1 MNETQQSKQ
10 PFRPQQPSR
19 NTAGFRPQQSVSK
32 PPMPRPLSQMHK
44 PAVITKPVVTP
55 KPITSPSVPTKPVVI
70 PKPVSTW
77 APMQWNLSI
86 DFSKKNNSK
95 SLYKGKKSSH
105 TSGPKITSEAFLR
118 HRTPTRTAVKDPKT
132 LIKKDEIPVRIIPL
146 GGLQEIGINMT
157 LVEYKNDI
165 LIIDAWL
172 EFASVEM
179 HGVDYLIPDISY
191 LVKNKK
197 NIRWILITHG
207 HLDHVWALRHILGQI
222 DYPTVYTTPLALGI
236 IRKSLDEKDNKNL
249 KYKLVDPDMDILKL
263 GWFTVETFRV
273 NHSIPESLGYSI
285 YTPKGLLVHA
295 WDYKIDHTP
304 SIDKPADIWKISRI
318 GQEGVRVFLGESTNA
333 NKPGHSI
340 SEKVIGD
347 ALDGIIR
354 DCKSRMV
361 ISTFAS
367 NIGRI
372 MQVIDSAVR
381 HNRVVFLAWRSMVT
395 NVKLCQEL
403 GYIQVPEHMIRP
415 VSSDINNMPD
425 ERVLVLCTWSQG
437 EEFAALMRM
446 SNRTYKDMELKPGDA
461 VLLSS
466 HTIPGNE
473 KSVIG
478 MINDL
483 VALWVNLID
492 DHSLDVHTSGH
503 GYQEDIKMMLAMLKP
518 EYYVP
523 VHGEPFMR
531 HANKNI
537 GISMNIPEENI
548 LIPYNGQAVEM
559 YDNVV
564 IVGEKKL
571 KLDTIMIDGKGQ
583 GHLSGEYVMKARG
596 IMAENGIV
604 SLVFKIDTKSN
615 DLVGNIQIESRG
627 FVYSSEV
634 KTIHTQIV
642 EFARAKYNENHKKRM
657 DIKDNLKQLK
667 EDLGWYIEKI
677 IGRVP
682 LLMPMY
688 VYINREAQNGNGD
701 IPVDEAVVGMTLDEQ
716 GYDD

>member
-1 MNETQQSKQ
+1 MNETQQPKQ
-10 PFRPQQPSR
+10 LFTS
-19 NTAGFRPQQSVSK
+19 QQSHSK
-32 PPMPRPLSQMHK
+32 VQMPRPLSQMNT
-44 PAVITKPVVTP
+44 PAPAP
-55 KPITSPSVPTKPVVI
+55 KTVRIPTS
-70 PKPVSTW
+70 VSIAT
-77 APMQWNLSI
+77 PMQWNLNI

-95 SLYKGKKSSH
+95 PQAKSSNK
-105 TSGPKITSEAFLR
+105 TSSSKPKMTSEAFLR
-118 HRTPTRTAVKDPKT
+118 HRTPAKVSVKDSKS
-132 LIKKDEIPVRIIPL
+132 LIKKGEIPVRIIPL
-146 GGLQEIGINMT
+146 GGLQEVGINMT

-165 LIIDAWL
+165 LIIDAGL

-179 HGVDYLIPDISY
+179 HGVDYMIPDINY

-197 NIRWILITHG
+197 NIRGILITHG
-207 HLDHVWALRHILGQI
+207 HLDHIWALRHILKDI
-222 DYPTVYTTPLALGI
+222 DFPTIYTTPLAIGL
-236 IRKSLDEKDNKNL
+236 IRKSLDEKDNKQL
-249 KYKLVDPDMDILKL
+249 KYKILDPDMDILKL
-263 GWFTVETFRV
+263 GVFTVEIFRV
-273 NHSIPESLGYSI
+273 NHSIPESLGFSI
-285 YTPKGLLVHA
+285 YTPKGLIVHA

-304 SIDKPADIWKISRI
+304 SIDKPADIGKISRI
-318 GQEGVRVFLGESTNA
+318 GQEGVRIFLWESTNA

-347 ALDGIIR
+347 ALDSIIR
-354 DCKSRMV
+354 DCKSRMI

-372 MQVIDSAVR
+372 IQIIDAAVKY
-381 HNRVVFLAWRSMVT
+381 NKVVFLAGRSMIT

-415 VSSDINNMPD
+415 VTSDINNMPD
-425 ERVLVLCTWSQG
+425 ERVLVLCTGSQG

-446 SNRTYKDMELKPGDA
+446 SNKTYKDMELKPGDS

-473 KSVIG
+473 KAVIS

-483 VALWVNLID
+483 VALGVNIID
-492 DHSLDVHTSGH
+492 DHSLDVHTSWH

-537 GISMNIPEENI
+537 WISMNIPEQNI
-548 LIPYNGQAVEM
+548 LLPQNGQAIEM
-559 YDNVV
+559 YDDV
-564 IVGEKKL
+564 IVLSEKKL
-571 KLDTIMIDGKGQ
+571 KLDVIMIDGKGQ
-583 GHLSGEYVMKARG
+583 GHLSWEYVMKARS

-604 SLVFKIDTKSN
+604 ALIFKIDTKSN
-615 DLVGNIQIESRG
+615 ELVGNIQIESRG

-634 KTIHTQIV
+634 KSIHTQIV
-642 EFARAKYNENHKKRM
+642 EFARAKYNEYQKKRM
-657 DIKDNLKQLK
+657 DVKENLKQIK
-667 EDLGWYIEKI
+667 EDLGTFIEKI
-677 IGRVP
+677 IWRVP

-688 VYINREAQNGNGD
+688 VYINRESQNWNGD
-701 IPVDEAVVGMTLDEQ
+701 IPVEEAVVGMTLDEQ

>member
-1 MNETQQSKQ
+1 MNQTQTPAHKAAQQLK
-10 PFRPQQPSR
+10 PMVNTKRPIH
-19 NTAGFRPQQSVSK
+19 T
-32 PPMPRPLSQMHK
+32 
-44 PAVITKPVVTP
+44 
-55 KPITSPSVPTKPVVI
+55 
-70 PKPVSTW
+70 PKPVSTA

-86 DFSKKNNSK
+86 DFNKKNNLK
-95 SLYKGKKSSH
+95 PTYRGKKPIRSQS
-105 TSGPKITSEAFLR
+105 PKMTSEAFLR
-118 HRTPTRTAVKDPKT
+118 HRTPTKVAVKDPKM
-132 LIKKDEIPVRIIPL
+132 LIKKGEIPVRIIPL

-157 LVEYKNDI
+157 LVEYKTDI
-165 LIIDAWL
+165 LVVDAWL
-172 EFASVEM
+172 EFASVDM
-179 HGVDYLIPDISY
+179 HGVDYMIPDISY

-197 NIRWILITHG
+197 NIRGILITHG
-207 HLDHVWALRHILGQI
+207 HLDHVWALRHILGQL
-222 DYPTVYTTPLALGI
+222 DYPVIYTTPLALGI
-236 IRKSLDEKDNKNL
+236 IRKSLDDKDNKHL

-263 GWFTVETFRV
+263 GAFTVEIFRV
-273 NHSIPESLGYSI
+273 NHSIPESLGFSI
-285 YTPKGLLVHA
+285 YTPKGMIVTA

-304 SIDKPADIWKISRI
+304 SIDKPADIGKISRI

-333 NKPGHSI
+333 NKPGHSV

-347 ALDGIIR
+347 VLNGIVR

-372 MQVIDSAVR
+372 IQIIDAAVKY
-381 HNRVVFLAWRSMVT
+381 NRVVFLAGRSMVT

-425 ERVLVLCTWSQG
+425 ERVMVLCTGSQG

-446 SNRTYKDMELKPGDA
+446 SNKTYKDMELKPGDA

-483 VALWVNLID
+483 VGIGVNIID
-492 DHSLDVHTSGH
+492 DSSLDVHSSGH

-523 VHGEPFMR
+523 MHGEPFMR
-531 HANKNI
+531 HANKKLALA
-537 GISMNIPEENI
+537 MNIAEENVLLPI
-548 LIPYNGQAVEM
+548 NGQMVEM
-559 YDNVV
+559 YDDILLVPDN
-564 IVGEKKL
+564 KL
-571 KLDTIMIDGKGQ
+571 KLDTIMIDGKWQ
-583 GHLSGEYVMKARG
+583 GHLSGEYVMKARE
-596 IMAENGIV
+596 IMAENGVI
-604 SLVFKIDTKSN
+604 SLIFKVDNKTRE
-615 DLVGNIQIESRG
+615 LVGNIQIESRG

-634 KTIHTQIV
+634 KNIHTQIV

-667 EDLGWYIEKI
+667 EDLGDFVNKI
-677 IGRVP
+677 IWRIP
-682 LLMPMY
+682 MILPMY

-701 IPVDEAVVGMTLDEQ
+701 IPVEEAVVGMTLDEQ
-716 GYDD
+716 WHDD

>member
-1 MNETQQSKQ
+1 MNETQQPKQ
-10 PFRPQQPSR
+10 PFKPQQSSR
-19 NTAGFRPQQSVSK
+19 NTAGFRPQQPAHRAPQQPMQK
-32 PPMPRPLSQMHK
+32 LQMPRPLSQMHK
-44 PAVITKPVVTP
+44 VAPAPRTVSI
-55 KPITSPSVPTKPVVI
+55 PTKPVTT
-70 PKPVSTW
+70 S
-77 APMQWNLSI
+77 APMQWNLHI
-86 DFSKKNNSK
+86 DFSKKNNPKPDIRSSRKPSAPSK
-95 SLYKGKKSSH
+95 
-105 TSGPKITSEAFLR
+105 PKMTSEAFLR
-118 HRTPTRTAVKDPKT
+118 HRASITKTVVKDPKT

-157 LVEYKNDI
+157 LIEYKNDI
-165 LIIDAWL
+165 LVVDAGL

-179 HGVDYLIPDISY
+179 HGVDYIIPDISY
-191 LVKNKK
+191 LIKNKK
-197 NIRWILITHG
+197 NIRGILITHG
-207 HLDHVWALRHILGQI
+207 HLDHIWALRHILKDI
-222 DYPTVYTTPLALGI
+222 DFPTVYTTPLAIGL
-236 IRKSLDEKDNKNL
+236 IRKSLDEKDNKQL
-249 KYKLVDPDMDILKL
+249 KYKILDPDMDILKL
-263 GWFTVETFRV
+263 GVFTVEIFRV
-273 NHSIPESLGYSI
+273 NHSIPESLGFSI
-285 YTPKGLLVHA
+285 YTPKGLIVHA

-304 SIDKPADIWKISRI
+304 SIDKPADIGKMSRI
-318 GQEGVRVFLGESTNA
+318 GQEGVRVFLWESTNA

-340 SEKVIGD
+340 SEKIIGD
-347 ALDGIIR
+347 ALDGVIR
-354 DCKSRMV
+354 DCKTRMV

-372 MQVIDSAVR
+372 IQIIDAAVKY
-381 HNRVVFLAWRSMVT
+381 NRVVFLAGRSMVT

-415 VSSDINNMPD
+415 VSADINNMPD
-425 ERVLVLCTWSQG
+425 ERVLVLCTGSQG

-446 SNRTYKDMELKPGDA
+446 SNKTYKDMELKPGDA

-483 VALWVNLID
+483 VAIGVNLID
-492 DHSLDVHTSGH
+492 DHSLDVHTSWH

-518 EYYVP
+518 EYYIP

-548 LIPYNGQAVEM
+548 LLPYNGQTVEM
-559 YDNVV
+559 YDNVLMV
-564 IVGEKKL
+564 SDKKI
-571 KLDTIMIDGKGQ
+571 KLDIIMIDGKGQ
-583 GHLSGEYVMKARG
+583 GHMSWEYVMKARG

-604 SLVFKIDTKSN
+604 SLIFKIDTKTN
-615 DLVGNIQIESRG
+615 ELVGNIQIESRG

-642 EFARAKYNENHKKRM
+642 EFARAKYNEHQKKRM
-657 DIKDNLKQLK
+657 DIKDNLKQMK
-667 EDLGWYIEKI
+667 EDLWGYIEKI

-688 VYINREAQNGNGD
+688 VYINREAQPATSD
-701 IPVDEAVVGMTLDEQ
+701 ITPDEAVVGMTLDEQ

>member
-1 MNETQQSKQ
+1 MNETQLPKQ
-10 PFRPQQPSR
+10 QQPVHKVPQQPTPRPQQQPVHKV
-19 NTAGFRPQQSVSK
+19 PQQQAK
-32 PPMPRPLSQMHK
+32 PQMPRPISQMHK
-44 PAVITKPVVTP
+44 PVTP
-55 KPITSPSVPTKPVVI
+55 RPIITPRPVAT
-70 PKPVSTW
+70 P

-86 DFSKKNNSK
+86 DFSKKNNLK
-95 SLYKGKKSSH
+95 TPYKGKKPSLPQ
-105 TSGPKITSEAFLR
+105 GPKMTSEAFLR
-118 HRTPTRTAVKDPKT
+118 HRTSTKIAIKDPKS

-165 LIIDAWL
+165 LIVDAWL

-222 DYPTVYTTPLALGI
+222 DYPTIYTTPLALGI
-236 IRKSLDEKDNKNL
+236 IRKSLDEKDNKHL
-249 KYKLVDPDMDILKL
+249 RYKILDPDMDILKL
-263 GWFTVETFRV
+263 GVFTVEMFRV
-273 NHSIPESLGYSI
+273 NHSIPESLGFSI
-285 YTPKGLLVHA
+285 YTPKGLVVHA

-304 SIDKPADIWKISRI
+304 SIDKPADIGKISRI
-318 GQEGVRVFLGESTNA
+318 GQEWVRVFLWESTNA
-333 NKPGHSI
+333 TKPGHSI
-340 SEKVIGD
+340 SEKIIGD
-347 ALDGIIR
+347 ALDGVIR

-372 MQVIDSAVR
+372 MQVIDSAVK

-446 SNRTYKDMELKPGDA
+446 SNKTYKDMELKPWDA

-483 VALWVNLID
+483 VAIGVNLID
-492 DHSLDVHTSGH
+492 DHSLDVHTSWH

-518 EYYVP
+518 EYYIP

-548 LIPYNGQAVEM
+548 LLPYNGQTIEM
-559 YDNVV
+559 YDNVLMV
-564 IVGEKKL
+564 SEKKL
-571 KLDTIMIDGKGQ
+571 KLDVIMIDGKGQ

-604 SLVFKIDTKSN
+604 SLIFKIDTKSN
-615 DLVGNIQIESRG
+615 ELVGNIQIESRG

-642 EFARAKYNENHKKRM
+642 EFARAKYNEHQKKRM
-657 DIKDNLKQLK
+657 DIKDNLKQMK
-667 EDLGWYIEKI
+667 EDLGEYIEKI

-688 VYINREAQNGNGD
+688 VYINREAQAPTSD
-701 IPVDEAVVGMTLDEQ
+701 ITPDEAVVGMTLDEQ

>member
-1 MNETQQSKQ
+1 MNTTQHS
-10 PFRPQQPSR
+10 QQQWSFVPVKKY
-19 NTAGFRPQQSVSK
+19 Q
-32 PPMPRPLSQMHK
+32 MPRPLSHK
-44 PAVITKPVVTP
+44 NKAPVSKT
-55 KPITSPSVPTKPVVI
+55 ITSS
-70 PKPVSTW
+70 ST
-77 APMQWNLSI
+77 PMQWNLSI
-86 DFSKKNNSK
+86 DFKKKNNLKQGVRSPRR
-95 SLYKGKKSSH
+95 SS
-105 TSGPKITSEAFLR
+105 SPQKPKMTSEAFLR
-118 HRTPTRTAVKDPKT
+118 HRTPVKSIVKDPKS
-132 LIKKDEIPVRIIPL
+132 LIKKGEIPVRIIPL

-157 LVEYKNDI
+157 LIEYKNDI
-165 LIIDAWL
+165 LVVDAGL
-172 EFASVEM
+172 EFASVDM
-179 HGVDYLIPDISY
+179 HGVDYMIPDISY

-197 NIRWILITHG
+197 NIRGILITHG
-207 HLDHVWALRHILGQI
+207 HLDHVWALRHILGQL
-222 DYPTVYTTPLALGI
+222 DYPIVYTTPLALGI
-236 IRKSLDEKDNKNL
+236 IRKSLDDKDNKNL
-249 KYKLVDPDMDILKL
+249 KYKLVDPDMDIFKL
-263 GWFTVETFRV
+263 GAFTVEMFRV
-273 NHSIPESLGYSI
+273 NHSIPESLGFSI
-285 YTPKGLLVHA
+285 YTPKWLVVTA

-304 SIDKPADIWKISRI
+304 SIDKPADIGKISRI
-318 GQEGVRVFLGESTNA
+318 GQEWVRVFLGESTNA
-333 NKPGHSI
+333 NKPGHSV
-340 SEKVIGD
+340 SEKVIWD
-347 ALDGIIR
+347 ALDGVIR

-372 MQVIDSAVR
+372 IQIIDAAVKY
-381 HNRVVFLAWRSMVT
+381 NKVVFLAGRSMLT

-415 VSSDINNMPD
+415 VNPDINNMPD
-425 ERVLVLCTWSQG
+425 ERVLVLCTGSQG

-446 SNRTYKDMELKPGDA
+446 SNKTYKDMELKPGDA

-483 VALWVNLID
+483 VALGVYIID

-518 EYYVP
+518 EYYIP
-523 VHGEPFMR
+523 MHGEPFMR

-537 GISMNIPEENI
+537 ALSMNIPEENI
-548 LIPYNGQAVEM
+548 FLPVNGQIVEM
-559 YDNVV
+559 YDDVLLV
-564 IVGEKKL
+564 ADKKI
-571 KLDTIMIDGKGQ
+571 KLDIIMIDGKGQ

-604 SLVFKIDTKSN
+604 SLIFKIDTKTN
-615 DLVGNIQIESRG
+615 ELVGNIQIESRW

-642 EFARAKYNENHKKRM
+642 EFARAKYSENHKKRM
-657 DIKDNLKQLK
+657 DVRDNLKQIK
-667 EDLGWYIEKI
+667 EDLWIYIEKI

-682 LLMPMY
+682 LLVPMY

-701 IPVDEAVVGMTLDEQ
+701 ISAEEAVVGMTIEEQ
-716 GYDD
+716 GQDN